1 MHITLTS
8 KVRILPDEETKD
20 LLIRTMHA
28 YTSACNYVSVH
39 VFATQTT
46 NKKLLHDEL
55 YRDIRSHFALRSQMA
70 ESVIRTVVARYKTL
84 TASHEPWKIL
94 RFSTPQYDLVWN
106 RDYSLKGD
114 IFSVNTLEGRR
125 KMPFCRPGSSL
136 DGKLGTAR
144 LVLKHGKF
152 YLHISVTH
160 EVTDVTD
167 SAVTNVVGI
176 DRGIRFLATA
186 YDSAGK
192 TAFFSGASV
201 KGKRAHFAAL
211 RKELQKVG
219 TPSSRRRLKA
229 IGQREN
235 RWMRDLDHCISKALA
250 EMYPE
255 GTLFVLEDLK
265 GIRKA
270 TERIRVSD
278 RYVSVSWPYYDLEQ
292 KLIYKAA
299 MHGHKV
305 IKVDPA
311 YTSQTCPHCGRR
323 DSASRDKRRHLFRC
337 TGCGYTSNDDRI
349 AAMNLYSMGNEY
361 LVQSGVSMPLSGGVQ
376 SITPDVRRDPLGG
389 ALTSPDVTPADTEYS
404 ESVTNAGGIS
414 RPLQGSHK
422 PLLQGVSLSR
432 GS

>member
-1 MHITLTS
+1 MSARSSKGDNWRFTAKCYIAQPLDFTGVEWYNTNIGSFVICVSIPGAAMHITLTS

-28 YTSACNYVSVH
+28 YTSAC
-39 VFATQTT
+39 
-46 NKKLLHDEL
+46 
-55 YRDIRSHFALRSQMA
+55 
-70 ESVIRTVVARYKTL
+70 
-84 TASHEPWKIL
+84 
-94 RFSTPQYDLVWN
+94 
-106 RDYSLKGD
+106 
-114 IFSVNTLEGRR
+114 
-125 KMPFCRPGSSL
+125 
-136 DGKLGTAR
+136 
-144 LVLKHGKF
+144 
-152 YLHISVTH
+152 
-160 EVTDVTD
+160 
-167 SAVTNVVGI
+167 
-176 DRGIRFLATA
+176 
-186 YDSAGK
+186 K

-250 EMYPE
+250 EIYPE

-349 AAMNLYSMGNEY
+349 AAMNLYSMGNKY

-376 SITPDVRRDPLGG
+376 SITPDV
-389 ALTSPDVTPADTEYS
+389 TPADTGYS
-404 ESVTNAGGIS
+404 ASVTNAGGIS

>member
-1 MHITLTS
+1 
-8 KVRILPDEETKD
+8 
-20 LLIRTMHA
+20 
-28 YTSACNYVSVH
+28 
-39 VFATQTT
+39 
-46 NKKLLHDEL
+46 
-55 YRDIRSHFALRSQMA
+55 
-70 ESVIRTVVARYKTL
+70 
-84 TASHEPWKIL
+84 
-94 RFSTPQYDLVWN
+94 
-106 RDYSLKGD
+106 
-114 IFSVNTLEGRR
+114 
-125 KMPFCRPGSSL
+125 
-136 DGKLGTAR
+136 
-144 LVLKHGKF
+144 
-152 YLHISVTH
+152 
-160 EVTDVTD
+160 
-167 SAVTNVVGI
+167 
-176 DRGIRFLATA
+176 
-186 YDSAGK
+186 
-192 TAFFSGASV
+192 
-201 KGKRAHFAAL
+201 
-211 RKELQKVG
+211 
-219 TPSSRRRLKA
+219 
-229 IGQREN
+229 
-235 RWMRDLDHCISKALA
+235 MRDLDHCISKALA
-250 EMYPE
+250 EIYPE

-349 AAMNLYSMGNEY
+349 AAMNLYSMGNKY

-376 SITPDVRRDPLGG
+376 SITPDV
-389 ALTSPDVTPADTEYS
+389 TPADTGYS
-404 ESVTNAGGIS
+404 ASVTNAGGIS